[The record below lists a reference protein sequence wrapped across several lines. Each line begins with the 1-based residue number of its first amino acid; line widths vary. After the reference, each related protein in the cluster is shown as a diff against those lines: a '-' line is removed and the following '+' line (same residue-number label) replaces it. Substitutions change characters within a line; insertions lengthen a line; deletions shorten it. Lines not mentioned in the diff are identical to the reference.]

1 MKTALISKLCRAHD
15 YLVSLE
21 EWNEHGYVD
30 SFRSKAVNTAARVV
44 RRTTALAAIWLLRNG
59 DDWTLVTAAKAT
71 ACITLDLSGQSVRWC
86 SSGNHGAHAGGCIL
100 ELSCQSVRW
109 CSGAHVAWWPHDHRH
124 SDSWTDVEVG
134 EGPGNW
140 WFYLSNDT
148 SEGYP

>member
-71 ACITLDLSGQSVRWC
+71 ACITL
-86 SSGNHGAHAGGCIL
+86 